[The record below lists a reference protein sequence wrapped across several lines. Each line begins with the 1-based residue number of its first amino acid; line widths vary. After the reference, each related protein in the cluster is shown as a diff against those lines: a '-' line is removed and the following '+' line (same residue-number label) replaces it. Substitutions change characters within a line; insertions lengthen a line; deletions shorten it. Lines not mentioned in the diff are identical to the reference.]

1 MSFAVQQQLIESS
14 HTIELVQNIA
24 NQDQITW
31 QTNRRVRFN
40 PEIKVKYIDSEPKC
54 LMHIKVVGDSFSE
67 NDDFKVLQFLESL
80 YWKAVQLR
88 ANRKA
93 HEKIRQKKI
102 IEAEI
107 DLRVWRRKNLIGT

>member
-1 MSFAVQQQLIESS
+1 VQQQLIESP
-14 HTIELVQNIA
+14 HTIEPLHNIA

-40 PEIKVKYIDSEPKC
+40 PEIQVKYIDREPKY
-54 LMHIKVVGDSFSE
+54 LMHIKVIGESFGE
-67 NDDFKVLQFLESL
+67 NDDFKVSQFLESL

-93 HEKIRQKKI
+93 HENIRQKKI

-107 DLRVWRRKNLIGT
+107 DLKVWRKKNLT